1 MSSPTRPAAPLSPAP
16 RAATT
21 DGPVL
26 TRRAS
31 LTAVASWLDYAA
43 RIGVGLVVTPIVLAG
58 LGQAMFGVWEVLQ
71 RLVAYATLADGRPME
86 ALRLVVARA
95 EAARD
100 TSLQRRAVGMALA
113 TWLLF
118 VPFLLVTG
126 AVLVWWAPAITKVE
140 PAMAGEVRAGA
151 ALLLVN
157 LLLLTLVSL
166 PEAVLFG
173 TNQGY
178 RRMGLVAAAHVAV
191 GALMVGAVRSGLGLP
206 GLAAA
211 QVVATIGTA
220 LLFLRLVRRW
230 VPWFGVARPDRA
242 GLAWFLRLSGWSMA
256 GDAVAK
262 VALASDVVIL
272 GLLTSTL
279 VVTSYVLTA
288 YATQAVVGVL
298 SLGLAA
304 TVPGLAQVTGT
315 QQQARAVAVRADL
328 LVVAWF
334 SATTVGALVVLWNR
348 SFLDLWVGPGY
359 FAGRVANLLLV
370 LMLVQTVLI
379 RCDASLLNAL
389 LRLRTRVQVTA
400 AAALL
405 ACVLAAALVPSL
417 GIPGVCLGLLVGRL
431 IQTVAF
437 PVAVNTALGRSGSA
451 GAHAIVRPAAASI
464 VVLAACLALEPRV
477 HPTTWL
483 AWTAGVGASG
493 MLIVPVLAMAG
504 LSMAQRSALWR
515 RAASLGAPVGWSR

>member
-1 MSSPTRPAAPLSPAP
+1 
-16 RAATT
+16 
-21 DGPVL
+21 
-26 TRRAS
+26 
-31 LTAVASWLDYAA
+31 
-43 RIGVGLVVTPIVLAG
+43 
-58 LGQAMFGVWEVLQ
+58 
-71 RLVAYATLADGRPME
+71 
-86 ALRLVVARA
+86 
-95 EAARD
+95 
-100 TSLQRRAVGMALA
+100 
-113 TWLLF
+113 
-118 VPFLLVTG
+118 
-126 AVLVWWAPAITKVE
+126 
-140 PAMAGEVRAGA
+140 
-151 ALLLVN
+151 
-157 LLLLTLVSL
+157 
-166 PEAVLFG
+166 
-173 TNQGY
+173 
-178 RRMGLVAAAHVAV
+178 
-191 GALMVGAVRSGLGLP
+191 
-206 GLAAA
+206 
-211 QVVATIGTA
+211 VVATIGTA

-242 GLAWFLRLSGWSMA
+242 GLAWFLGLSGWSMA

-272 GLLTSTL
+272 GLLTSTV

-315 QQQARAVAVRADL
+315 QQQARAVAVRGDL

-334 SATTVGALVVLWNR
+334 SATTVGALIVLWNR

-405 ACVLAAALVPSL
+405 ACVLAVALVPSF
-417 GIPGVCLGLLVGRL
+417 GIPGVCLGLLAGRL

-437 PVAVNTALGRSGSA
+437 PAAVNTALGRSGSA
-451 GAHAIVRPAAASI
+451 GAHAIVRPAAASV

-477 HPTTWL
+477 HATTWL